1 MHHAHCAV
9 VNEHIVLRPCDLRD
23 PRFGFRAN
31 VFELTGYPI
40 APGTMSKRYEKI
52 NFIGEGQFATVYKAR
67 DKQTNEEVAIKKIKI
82 GNIQEAQDGVNRTAL
97 REIKLLQELH
107 HENVIALLD
116 VYGKDSSISLVFE
129 IMDTDLEQILHERKI
144 FISFAHI
151 KSYILMTLKGLE
163 YLHNNWILHR
173 DLKPNNLLLDRNN
186 ILKIADFGLA
196 RTFGS
201 PSRIYSHQVVTRWYR
216 APELLYGSRMYGTGV
231 DMWAVGCILA
241 ELFKREAL
249 FPGES
254 DLDQLDRIIT
264 ALGTPTEKNWHGVTE
279 LPDFVEFNQVSEGQR
294 FGDMFTALQQDSI
307 DILESMLKLNPNDR
321 CTCTE
326 ALNMTYF
333 RTEPFPAAPALLP
346 RLKQPD
352 SETTKQENG
361 DGIGVIIKSEPID
374 VDVKPT
380 KSKRLKFE

>member
-1 MHHAHCAV
+1 
-9 VNEHIVLRPCDLRD
+9 
-23 PRFGFRAN
+23 
-31 VFELTGYPI
+31 
-40 APGTMSKRYEKI
+40 MSKRYEKI
-52 NFIGEGQFATVYKAR
+52 KFIGEGQFATVYKAR
-67 DKQTNEEVAIKKIKI
+67 DKEKDVEVAIKKIKI
-82 GNIQEAQDGVNRTAL
+82 GNMQEAQDGVNRTAL

-129 IMDTDLEQILHERKI
+129 IMESDLEQILHERKI
-144 FISFAHI
+144 WLSFAHI

-201 PSRIYSHQVVTRWYR
+201 PSRQYTHQVVTRWYR

-241 ELFKREAL
+241 ELFKREPL

-254 DLDQLDRIIT
+254 DLDTLDRIVNV
-264 ALGTPTEKNWHGVTE
+264 LGTPTEKNWPGVTE
-279 LPDFVEFNQVSEGQR
+279 LQDFVQFNEISTGQPFSEK
-294 FGDMFTALQQDSI
+294 FSALQQDAI
-307 DILESMLKLNPNDR
+307 DILESMLTLCPKNR

-326 ALNMTYF
+326 ALNMPYF
-333 RTEPFPAAPALLP
+333 TTEPFPTAPEFLPNLAKDAA
-346 RLKQPD
+346 QPKD
-352 SETTKQENG
+352 EFGKSDNIGSVNIKMEPLGDEET
-361 DGIGVIIKSEPID
+361 
-374 VDVKPT
+374 VKPT
-380 KSKRLKFE
+380 KPKRLKFE